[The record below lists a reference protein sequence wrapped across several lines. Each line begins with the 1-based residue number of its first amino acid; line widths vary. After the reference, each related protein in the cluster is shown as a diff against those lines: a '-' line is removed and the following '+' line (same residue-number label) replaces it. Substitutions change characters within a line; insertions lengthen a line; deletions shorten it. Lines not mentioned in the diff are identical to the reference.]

1 MFGDPSC
8 SQANGMRCELP
19 VIHPSSYSGFSVS
32 HFAAKI
38 HLDFCSACASC
49 PIGWCCPPEN
59 VLQVQSCTALDEEP
73 DHFIM
78 AAPGS
83 LVQRRGVGMAS
94 HRVVSIWI
102 FARVKQQSDDLD
114 MTRIRCQSKCQIA
127 VFTGG
132 RCKQPTGILNA
143 SEGRRHRQIDS
154 STALEQGV
162 HCLEFTV
169 QGYRLY
175 CAVGIRSVIA

>member
-73 DHFIM
+73 DHFIDRK
-78 AAPGS
+78 S
-83 LVQRRGVGMAS
+83 TRLNSS
-94 HRVVSIWI
+94 H
-102 FARVKQQSDDLD
+102 
-114 MTRIRCQSKCQIA
+114 QIISYA
-127 VFTGG
+127 VF
-132 RCKQPTGILNA
+132 
-143 SEGRRHRQIDS
+143 
-154 STALEQGV
+154 
-162 HCLEFTV
+162 CLK
-169 QGYRLY
+169 
-175 CAVGIRSVIA
+175 